1 MGKKRKHHLDHP
13 PRRPAGSYVYDYP
26 GTGEDGARYP
36 GFHYKKEPVAS
47 NSQSASS
54 ADQANN
60 ANNIL
65 ATKFSLLEHMLT
77 MVLKHPATD
86 AEWREALGP
95 GGKQKADFIH
105 TLKVLQESGGLGW
118 INSEPAVVS
127 MAETATHFNTAGT
140 SATPSSTVL
149 QTSPG
154 KKWPP
159 LLPQIASPAL
169 TAQVFTHPSHSSAQ
183 ALTLSTASS
192 ASNYNRLEFLGDAVL
207 HYILTKHLFHRFPTH
222 RENVLSGLRAEIEC
236 NQNLH
241 KYCITYGLNQLVRI
255 GKDAQNTGT
264 EKQVKFC
271 ADVFEAYLGALVL
284 DDPTP
289 SGWERVEQWLVDLVD
304 PKVQVG
310 ENKAENYVVDRG
322 SKQKLYLL
330 VAGAKNVQLE
340 YLWEGGGG
348 MNQGGYWMTC
358 YLTGFGYDKL
368 RLGRGW
374 GNNKGD
380 AQLKAAMNALEDE
393 ELIMTVRK
401 KKDEHLTEMGYR
413 KKRKSEAAV
422 ESAAAATPSREPECC
437 AIKLE
442 PCAE

>member
-1 MGKKRKHHLDHP
+1 MGKKRKNLLDHP
-13 PRRPAGSYVYDYP
+13 PRQPAGSYNSA
-26 GTGEDGARYP
+26 GTGEGSAGYP
-36 GFHYKKEPVAS
+36 GFHYQKEPAAPNSLAS
-47 NSQSASS
+47 TALAHQAS
-54 ADQANN
+54 N

-65 ATKFSLLEHMLT
+65 ATKFSMLEHMLT
-77 MVLKHPATD
+77 MILKHPATD

-95 GGKQKADFIH
+95 GGEQKADFIH
-105 TLKVLQESGGLGW
+105 SLKILQESGHLEW
-118 INSEPAVVS
+118 INSEPAVAS
-127 MAETATHFNTAGT
+127 MAEAAAHSDTAET
-140 SATPSSTVL
+140 STTPSFTAL
-149 QTSPG
+149 PG

-159 LLPQIASPAL
+159 PLPQIASPAL

-192 ASNYNRLEFLGDAVL
+192 SSNYNRLEFLGDSVL

-241 KYCITYGLNQLVRI
+241 RYCITYGLNQLVRI

-264 EKQVKFC
+264 ERQVKFC
-271 ADVFEAYLGALVL
+271 ADVFEAYLGALIL

-289 SGWERVEQWLVDLVD
+289 TGWERVERWLVDLVD
-304 PKVQVG
+304 PKIRAG
-310 ENKAENYVVDRG
+310 EYKAENYVVDRG

-340 YLWEGGGG
+340 YLWEGGEG
-348 MNQGGYWMTC
+348 MNRGGYWMTC
-358 YLTGFGYDKL
+358 YLTGFGYNKL

-393 ELIMTVRK
+393 ELIMTVK
-401 KKDEHLTEMGYR
+401 KRKDEYLTEMGY
-413 KKRKSEAAV
+413 KKKGRSEATV
-422 ESAAAATPSREPECC
+422 GSVATSSHEPEGC
-437 AIKLE
+437 ATKLE
-442 PCAE
+442 ACEE